1 MKVLYFA
8 WLRERLNRASDE
20 VSPPPE
26 VVTLADLVA
35 WLRSQDEALDLAMT
49 NPAIFKLSR
58 DARTT
63 PKPSGFKPHV
73 VERRNTLGQDGPPVR
88 TAVGPG
94 GAVYGAFLLV
104 TRRRRIHV
112 KQAGLN

>member
-35 WLRSQDEALDLAMT
+35 WLRSQDEILDLAMA
-49 NPAIFKLSR
+49 NPDIFKLSR
-58 DARTT
+58 DARIVPWDT
-63 PKPSGFKPHV
+63 PIAGAQ
-73 VERRNTLGQDGPPVR
+73 EIAILPPM
-88 TAVGPG
+88 TG
-94 GAVYGAFLLV
+94 G
-104 TRRRRIHV
+104 
-112 KQAGLN
+112 